1 MPSLLDKHDPLQRK
15 VMVIQSKL
23 PWYTK
28 LNVGNWKVLLTGL
41 PEDKM
46 AYCNTPDEYT
56 RLLSDTNMKYY
67 ADLIEES
74 AGDTIKEVSTFY
86 RLFKVVISLWQLTSQ
101 QVSAPLVPPLLTI
114 SLLII
119 LIKQWPV
126 ET

>member
-1 MPSLLDKHDPLQRK
+1 
-15 VMVIQSKL
+15 
-23 PWYTK
+23 
-28 LNVGNWKVLLTGL
+28 
-41 PEDKM
+41 M
-46 AYCNTPDEYT
+46 AYRNTPDEYT

-86 RLFKVVISLWQLTSQ
+86 RLFKVVISPWQLTSQ

-119 LIKQWPV
+119 LIKR
-126 ET
+126 